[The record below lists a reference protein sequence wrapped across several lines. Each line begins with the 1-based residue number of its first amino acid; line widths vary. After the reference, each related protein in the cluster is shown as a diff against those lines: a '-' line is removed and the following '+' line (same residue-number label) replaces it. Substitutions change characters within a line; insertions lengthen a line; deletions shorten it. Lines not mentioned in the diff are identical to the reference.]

1 MRRRHDAAVLGAIGV
16 PKAEPRRDTPPHD
29 QLTAMSGTMVRA
41 AQSYQIVCFVGSAIL
56 ARFNVVHINESDVAT
71 TWRLAAV
78 LVSAQHRTSQ
88 SGWHVLLRAWS
99 GDARRRRRCRVVADV
114 RAHVGVAETLPIAAC
129 HFDDIS

>member
-1 MRRRHDAAVLGAIGV
+1 MRRRHDAAVRGAIGV

-41 AQSYQIVCFVGSAIL
+41 AQRYQVVGFVGSAIL
-56 ARFNVVHINESDVAT
+56 ARFNVVHINEMDVPT

-78 LVSAQHRTSQ
+78 LVSAQHGTSE

-99 GDARRRRRCRVVADV
+99 EYARRRRCHVVADA
-114 RAHVGVAETLPIAAC
+114 RTHVGVAELLRIAAR